1 GACQSD
7 YPPPCAHGSQHLGQP
22 AARVRLPRRRVRSDN
37 GTDPAWSWFS
47 SALPSVFEVDS
58 RLLREAPMALCSQS
72 DIEALR
78 QIDFT
83 NDPDGTVAQIIRLA
97 EGILEGV
104 TGRSFTPVVDEVVL
118 ADGLRQTDGLIW
130 LETFPV
136 TAVAVSAADGSSYT
150 VNTHFTWDRSGRIRR
165 LGHGGQ
171 AWTWTW
177 QYEPWTGPAW
187 PKGTTITFSGG
198 ASDPDDVPG
207 DLRMLCAEVAAD
219 LFDKGAAR
227 SEEH

>member
-1 GACQSD
+1 
-7 YPPPCAHGSQHLGQP
+7 
-22 AARVRLPRRRVRSDN
+22 
-37 GTDPAWSWFS
+37 
-47 SALPSVFEVDS
+47 
-58 RLLREAPMALCSQS
+58 MALCSQS

-219 LFDKGAAR
+219 LFDKGAAAGPAGVVQESLGGWAATYQR
-227 SEEH
+227 LAGNLTDQQLKIARRYMRDRGQLVLT